1 MAPSTYSIQEFFAG
15 GGVLVTGSS
24 GYVGSLVLEKLL
36 RSTDVERVYVLLRAK
51 KDEDIQS
58 RLDAMLNKSPVMHLL
73 RGNPVLG
80 KVKAI
85 AGNMLLPGLG
95 ISLEDRQ
102 TLQRDVQT
110 VIHCAADIRLEV
122 GIQDLLRANY
132 EGTRQLLNLARSFSN
147 LAAFVHVSSAYTN
160 MNAEQGSLV
169 KEAIYPLSHGDQPV
183 DDHDLVQVRQCG
195 QQQGALQSADA
206 AAFAMMLFLA
216 ALATAADGGGSRNQA
231 SVSWHG
237 VRLSV

>member
-1 MAPSTYSIQEFFAG
+1 MYSIHSFFG
-15 GGVLVTGSS
+15 QPGSGVLLTGSS

-36 RSTDVERVYVLLRAK
+36 RCTDVDRVYVLLRAK

-58 RLDAMLNKSPVMHLL
+58 RLDGMLNKNPVMHLL
-73 RGNPVLG
+73 RGNVVLG

-102 TLQRDVQT
+102 LLQRSVQT

-122 GIQDLLRANY
+122 GIQELLRANY

-147 LAAFVHVSSAYTN
+147 LQAFVHVSSAYTN
-160 MNAEQGSLV
+160 MNRASGSLV
-169 KEAIYPLSHGDQPV
+169 KEAIYPLSYGDMPV
-183 DDHDLVQVRQCG
+183 DDHELVQVKIGR
-195 QQQGALQSADA
+195 AH
-206 AAFAMMLFLA
+206 
-216 ALATAADGGGSRNQA
+216 
-231 SVSWHG
+231 V
-237 VRLSV
+237 